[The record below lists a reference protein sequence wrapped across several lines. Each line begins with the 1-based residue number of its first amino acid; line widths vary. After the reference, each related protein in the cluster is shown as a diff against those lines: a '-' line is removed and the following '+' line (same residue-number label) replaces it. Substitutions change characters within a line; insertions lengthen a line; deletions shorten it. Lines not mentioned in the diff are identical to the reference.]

1 MTSVQNQAS
10 VSGSV
15 QADQLADAVT
25 EGIITSEQGDRLAAF
40 WAGTPS
46 RQSDAFFVSRV
57 DAEEVRFVRGFHD
70 VFIAI
75 GIVVFLFGMTYGLR
89 NVASSGIV
97 AAVSAMVVWSMSE
110 LFARKMRL
118 ALPSFILALC
128 FTPLFFVACVGILTG
143 DHFSAG
149 TGGSAFGGPPASDL
163 ILPAIA
169 ALAGAVLHYVRFK
182 VPAGMTAITA
192 AALALVASVLETAAP
207 GVLEAHLIW
216 FTLFAGIVSFALAMW
231 FDSRDLKRSTVNS
244 DKAFWLHLLA
254 APLIVHSVL
263 MVTTG
268 DGEGTDYALLVIGLF
283 LMLALVAI
291 LVDRRALL
299 VSGLGYFG
307 VAIATLMTQADVSN
321 EASLAITLVLLGFFI
336 LLLGSA
342 WRFVRRWIVLPVSKT
357 QIMKYVPS
365 ID

>member
-1 MTSVQNQAS
+1 MTSEKYQAS
-10 VSGSV
+10 TSGRV
-15 QADQLADAVT
+15 QASQLADAVT
-25 EGIITSEQGDRLAAF
+25 EGIITREQRDRLAAF
-40 WAGTPS
+40 WAKDPS
-46 RQSDAFFVSRV
+46 QPSAAFSVSRV

-75 GIVVFLFGMTYGLR
+75 GIVVFLFGMIYGLG
-89 NVASSGIV
+89 NVASSEIV
-97 AAVSAMVVWSMSE
+97 AAVSALAVWSMSE

-128 FTPLFFVACVGILTG
+128 FTPLFFVASVGLLTG
-143 DHFSAG
+143 DHFWSG
-149 TGGSAFGGPPASDL
+149 TRGGGFIAPPAGDL
-163 ILPAIA
+163 ILPAVA
-169 ALAGAVLHYVRFK
+169 ALAGAVLHYRRFK
-182 VPAGMTAITA
+182 VPAGVIAVTA
-192 AALALVASVLETAAP
+192 AGFALAASVLDAAAP
-207 GVLEAHLIW
+207 GVLETHIIW
-216 FTLFAGIVSFALAMW
+216 FILFAGIASFTLAMW

-268 DGEGTDYALLVIGLF
+268 NGEGAQYPLLVIVLF
-283 LMLALVAI
+283 MLVAFVAI
-291 LVDRRALL
+291 VVDRRALL

-307 VAIATLMTQADVSN
+307 IAIAALMTQADVSN
-321 EASLAITLVLLGFFI
+321 ETSLAITLVLLGFFI

-342 WRFVRRWIVLPVSKT
+342 WRFVRHWIVLPVSTT